1 MKSYVEILNEMYE
14 HQVLKENPVLAAAA
28 GGVARA
34 VTDHVLKPKPEGQI
48 KQEDS
53 LDQSET
59 AGAKIDQSLRENYKK
74 IIQDGVAH
82 MVESNCDHKSPLTY
96 QEGYQMVREY
106 ADNKLRELEEPD
118 ISNNT

>member
-14 HQVLKENPVLAAAA
+14 DQILQENPLAAAA
-28 GGVARA
+28 VGGVANA
-34 VTDHVLKPKPEGQI
+34 VADQVLKPEGQI

-74 IIQDGVAH
+74 IIEDGVAH

-96 QEGYQMVREY
+96 REGYEMVKEY
-106 ADNKLRELEEPD
+106 AQNKLLELEENSFNSIP
-118 ISNNT
+118 